1 MTFDRPITYLI
12 TPGHAT
18 PENFD
23 INKAEILAT
32 VRRAVDCG
40 VTFIQLREKQL
51 TAKQLFE
58 LTADASRLTSG
69 SGTRLLVN
77 DRADIAVAAG
87 ADGVH
92 LTSTSLPAGLI
103 RQAFGSELLIGVST
117 HTEDEIASARQDGAD
132 LAVFGPVFAV
142 PEKSSPVGID
152 VLRSICDRAGNFPV
166 LALGGID
173 LVNYRSALDAGAA
186 GIAAIRLF
194 GDADLSEVMRKIAN
208 E

>member
-1 MTFDRPITYLI
+1 MTFERPITYLI
-12 TPGHAT
+12 TSGQAS
-18 PENFD
+18 PENFE
-23 INKAEILAT
+23 INKNAILSA

-40 VTFIQLREKQL
+40 VSLVQLREKRL

-58 LTADASRLTSG
+58 LATEASKLTRG
-69 SGTRLLVN
+69 NETRLLVN

-103 RQAFGSELLIGVST
+103 RRAFGDDLFIGVST
-117 HTEDEIASARQDGAD
+117 HTVDEVAIAKQDGAD
-132 LAVFGPVFAV
+132 FAVFGPVFAV
-142 PEKSSPVGID
+142 PEKSAPVGIEA
-152 VLRSICDRAGNFPV
+152 LRSACDRAGDFPV

-194 GDADLSEVMRKIAN
+194 GDADLSKVMRKIAN

>member
-12 TPGHAT
+12 TPGNAT
-18 PENFD
+18 PEKFD

-40 VTFIQLREKQL
+40 LTLIQLREKQL

-58 LTADASRLTSG
+58 LAAEAAVLTQK

-77 DRADIAVAAG
+77 DRADIAAAAG

-92 LTSTSLPAGLI
+92 LTSTSLPPDLI
-103 RQAFGSELLIGVST
+103 RQAFGDEILIGVST
-117 HTEDEIASARQDGAD
+117 HSANEVAAARQGGAD
-132 LAVFGPVFAV
+132 FAVFGPVFAV
-142 PEKSSPVGID
+142 PDKPSPVGVE
-152 VLRSICDRAGNFPV
+152 VLRSVCAIAGDFPV
-166 LALGGID
+166 LSLGGID
-173 LVNYRSALDAGAA
+173 LGNYRSALDAGAA
-186 GIAAIRLF
+186 GIASIRMF
-194 GDADLSEVMRKIAN
+194 GGADLGDVMRKITN